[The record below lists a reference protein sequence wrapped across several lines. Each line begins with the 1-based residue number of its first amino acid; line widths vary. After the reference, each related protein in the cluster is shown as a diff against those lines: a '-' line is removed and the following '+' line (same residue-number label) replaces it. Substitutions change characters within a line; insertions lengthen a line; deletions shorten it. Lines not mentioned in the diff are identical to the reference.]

1 MIRRKIIL
9 RYAVALGTLL
19 LIAGIYGYVNL
30 RSAQDRDAIQTIR
43 EWARLV
49 ELPATATDIRVQTSG
64 SPFTRDFTVTFVAP
78 REDVEAWLH
87 QSPGTTGLTP
97 KTEGS
102 IQKYD
107 IQPGGGA
114 QHADLEFD
122 PHTGAVKIHAYWS

>member
-1 MIRRKIIL
+1 MIRRKMIL
-9 RYAVALGTLL
+9 RCVLAFGTLL
-19 LIAGIYGYVNL
+19 LIAATYGYMNR
-30 RSAQDRDAIQTIR
+30 RSAHDRDAIHTIR
-43 EWARLV
+43 AWARLV
-49 ELPATATDIRVQTSG
+49 ELPATARDIRVQTSG
-64 SPFTRDFTVTFVAP
+64 SPFTRDFTVTFVAA

-97 KTEGS
+97 RTEGS

-122 PHTGAVKIHAYWS
+122 PHTGAVKIRAYWS